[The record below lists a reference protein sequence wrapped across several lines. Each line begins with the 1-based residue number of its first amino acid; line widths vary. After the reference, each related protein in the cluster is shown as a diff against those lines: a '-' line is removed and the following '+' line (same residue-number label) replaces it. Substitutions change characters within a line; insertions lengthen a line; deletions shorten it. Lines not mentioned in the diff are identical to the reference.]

1 MWLAFIPC
9 MCALEC
15 PLTAVAGIKNASK
28 VIKLDAHSNQLDKL
42 QGIFCLNK
50 YYVIIRRAA
59 KRGWVAAERGYVLSV
74 CVGGGTEGC
83 VCCWL
88 LLLFANSAS
97 S

>member
-1 MWLAFIPC
+1 MACSFILC
-9 MCALEC
+9 MCAPEC

-59 KRGWVAAERGYVLSV
+59 KREAGARRGCVLSV
-74 CVGGGTEGC
+74 CVCVGDGAEARGGM
-83 VCCWL
+83 
-88 LLLFANSAS
+88 
-97 S
+97 